1 MKYLFT
7 SLLCAGVL
15 LSTLATAQNKN
26 ITKEASGVIQRF
38 ANDKKTDVKLSVIDK
53 QNGCDVFETQVTD
66 GRLEIRGSSGVALCR
81 GFYDYIKTNGYGI
94 ASWSGNRC
102 DLPGQLSD
110 SPLQKTVSPFPH
122 HYYFNVV
129 TYGYSTPYWDWKRW
143 EQEIDWMALHGI
155 DMPLALVANEAISA
169 RIFKKIGLTDDEINA
184 YFVGPAHSPW
194 MRMGNISHID
204 GPLPAEWHKDQVK
217 LQHQILKRM
226 KGLGMKPVCPGFAGF
241 VPQALKRLYPNLN
254 IVETSWAGAFHN
266 WMLSPEE
273 ELFSRIGQ
281 LFIEEWEKEFGKN
294 DFYII
299 DSFNE
304 MEIPFP
310 PKGTPER
317 YKLLASYGENVY
329 SSIKA
334 GNPDAVWV
342 MQGWMFGYQRN
353 IWDYETLQAL
363 VSKVPDDK
371 MLLLD
376 LAVDYSKIFWN
387 NGANWEFYK
396 GFYNKPWIYSVIPN
410 MGGKTGLTGV
420 LSFYANG
427 HLEALESANKGRL
440 SGFGMAP
447 EGIENNEVIYE
458 LLSDAGW
465 SNKKIDTD
473 QWLADYSACRYGRRC
488 GKLAATWDGLRKSVY
503 GSFTDHPRYNWQF
516 RPGRVSTGTINITP
530 DFFAAIENFA
540 ACAPELKDSELY
552 GVDLAELAAAYV
564 GGKLEILAT
573 AINNAY
579 LYGDQEKAAA
589 LEKEFITLA
598 TGMDK
603 VLESH
608 PIHQLERWLGFARKH
623 GNSEALKNYYEK
635 NARRIVTV
643 WGPPIDDYSARIW
656 SGLIRDYY
664 LPRWQHYFNS
674 KKSGEKFDFAKWEL
688 NWVENQNGISPVTP
702 YKDVVAAAV
711 ALIGEAKHI
720 TPGMAAQ
727 NGEIIGNWTPSDVT
741 ADWKEIS
748 WNVPASKLSGLKGV
762 RFQYVRGVNKL
773 DIKEVTLVMDGIEAC
788 NVRQEG
794 TTGLNNQNNFY
805 PLHIP
810 ANATGNNQCLLKAIV
825 RSDGKADSY
834 GNVELILIGK

>member
-1 MKYLFT
+1 MKQLFT
-7 SLLCAGVL
+7 SLLCAGML
-15 LSTLATAQNKN
+15 FSTLATAQNKN

-38 ANDKKTDVKLSVIDK
+38 TNNKKTDIRLSTIDK
-53 QNGCDVFETQVTD
+53 QNGCDMFETQVTD
-66 GRLEIRGSSGVALCR
+66 GRLEIKGSSGVALCR

-102 DLPGQLSD
+102 DLPGQLPD
-110 SPLQKTVSPFPH
+110 APLQKTVSPFSH

-169 RIFKKIGLTDDEINA
+169 RVFKKIGLTDDEINA

-204 GPLPAEWHKDQVK
+204 GPLPAEWHKDQIK

-254 IVETSWAGAFHN
+254 IVETSWGGAFHN

-273 ELFSRIGQ
+273 ELFSQIGQ

-329 SSIKA
+329 GSIKA

-342 MQGWMFGYQRN
+342 MQGWMFGYQRD
-353 IWDYETLQAL
+353 IWDYKTLQAL

-427 HLEALESANKGRL
+427 HLEALGSADKGRL
-440 SGFGMAP
+440 AGFGMAP
-447 EGIENNEVIYE
+447 EGIENNEIIYE

-465 SNKKIDTD
+465 SDQKIDTD
-473 QWLADYSACRYGRRC
+473 QWLADYAACRYGRRC
-488 GKLAATWDGLRKSVY
+488 GKLGATWDGLRKSVY

-516 RPGRVSTGTINITP
+516 RPGKVSQGTINITP

-564 GGKLEILAT
+564 GGKLEIVAA

-608 PIHQLERWLGFARKH
+608 PTHQLERWLDFARQH
-623 GNSEALKNYYEK
+623 GSSEALKNYYEK

-643 WGPPIDDYSARIW
+643 WGPPVDDYSARIW

-664 LPRWQHYFNS
+664 LPRWQHYFDS

-688 NWVENQNGISPVTP
+688 NWVENRNGVSPATP
-702 YKDVVAAAV
+702 YKDVVTAAV

-720 TPGMAAQ
+720 TPDMAAQ
-727 NGEIIGNWTPSDVT
+727 NGEMVGNWTPSDVT

-748 WNVPASKLSGLKGV
+748 WNIPASKLSGLKGV
-762 RFQYVRGVNKL
+762 RFQYIRGVNKL
-773 DIKEVTLVMDGIEAC
+773 DIKEVTLVMDGMEAC
-788 NVRQEG
+788 NVKQEG

-834 GNVELILIGK
+834 GNVELILTGK